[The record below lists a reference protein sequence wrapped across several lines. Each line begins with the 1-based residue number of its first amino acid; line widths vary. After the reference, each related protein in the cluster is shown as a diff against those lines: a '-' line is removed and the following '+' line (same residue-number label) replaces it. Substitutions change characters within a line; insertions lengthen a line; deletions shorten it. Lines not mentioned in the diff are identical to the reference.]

1 MRAFPEKKLVLNKTG
16 PHDFDENGR
25 AQSDFATG
33 KSTSSDH
40 KIAATQTMQRDK
52 RNK

>member
-16 PHDFDENGR
+16 PHDLDENGR

-33 KSTSSDH
+33 KSSDH